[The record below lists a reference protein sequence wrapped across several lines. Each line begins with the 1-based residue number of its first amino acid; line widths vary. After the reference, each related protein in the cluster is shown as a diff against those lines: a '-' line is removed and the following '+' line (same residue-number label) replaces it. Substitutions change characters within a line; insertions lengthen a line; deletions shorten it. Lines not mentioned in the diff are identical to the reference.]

1 MAARVRAGP
10 GVTGFAMT
18 AEADELSFA
27 HVFETGTTPWTLLLL
42 HGTGGDER
50 DLLPLGRQ
58 LLPGA
63 ALLSPRGQVSEGG
76 MPRFFARLAVGRLD
90 IPDLLAR
97 TDDLAAFVRGA
108 ADRYTLDATRIVAVG
123 LSNGANIAISLL
135 FRHPGL
141 LRGTV
146 LWRPMLPYEPQ
157 VPAALDGTDVQ
168 IAAGE
173 GDPFSSPEQNRRLA
187 EILTAAGAT
196 VATNTEPA
204 AGHSLTQADLLRARQ
219 WLSALAGTCGSP

>member
-1 MAARVRAGP
+1 
-10 GVTGFAMT
+10 MT
-18 AEADELSFA
+18 AAIGDLSFT
-27 HVFETGTTPWTLLLL
+27 HVFEAGTSPWTLLLL

-108 ADRYTLDATRIVAVG
+108 TGRYGLDATRIVAVG
-123 LSNGANIAISLL
+123 LSNGANIAVSLL

-141 LRGTV
+141 LRGAV
-146 LWRPMLPYEPQ
+146 LLRPMLPYEPQ
-157 VPAALDGTDVQ
+157 APLSLDGTDVQ

-173 GDPFSSPEQNRRLA
+173 GDPFSSPEQSRRLA
-187 EILTAAGAT
+187 ELLTAAGAT
-196 VATNTEPA
+196 VAIDTEPG
-204 AGHSLTQADLLRARQ
+204 AGHSLTQGDLRRARQ
-219 WLSALAGTCGSP
+219 WLSALAGTRSA